1 MSEYRVALDAYNGPL
16 DLLLFLIRRDEI
28 DIYDI
33 PIARI
38 TEQYLQYVEVLQQ
51 LDPEIVSE
59 FLVLAATLME
69 IKSRVLLPRPPAE
82 EEDEEL
88 VDPRLELVRQ
98 LLEYKKYKD
107 AAYSLDDSARQHARQ
122 FPRFPVL
129 PPEPEDETELEDLE
143 IWDLFDAFNKLLE
156 ETGQREAPH
165 TVGVD
170 DTPIALHAEDVL
182 DSLERAGGKQN
193 FEEIF
198 AGRSK
203 AEMIGLFL
211 ALLELIRQ
219 KRIRVW
225 QDRSFGSIVIHL
237 LDSTPLRNIG
247 EVDEEEPERLEYE
260 GDYNGDEPGDA
271 ADSSEGEDT
280 AGIDDPDGLLSKLE
294 PESEPAGPVL
304 DLPSPSSDEQADSSS
319 HTHSDPLETADEV
332 EQVVDLP
339 LPSSEEHTD
348 ASSQTHSDLDQGTG
362 EVEQVVDL
370 PLPTNNENTDSPAHT
385 PDDLSMKT
393 ENSNETE

>member
-1 MSEYRVALDAYNGPL
+1 MSEYRVALDVYNGPL

-38 TEQYLQYVEVLQQ
+38 TEQYLQYVDVLQQ

-82 EEDEEL
+82 EEDEEI

-107 AAYSLDDSARQHARQ
+107 AAYSLDDSARRHARQ

-156 ETGQREAPH
+156 ETGQRETPH

-170 DTPIALHAEDVL
+170 DTPIALHAEDIL

-198 AGRSK
+198 AGRAK

-225 QDRSFGSIVIHL
+225 QDRAFGSIVIHL
-237 LDSTPLRNIG
+237 LDRTPLRNIG
-247 EVDEEEPERLEYE
+247 EVNGEEAERAEYAGDYVDEET
-260 GDYNGDEPGDA
+260 DDA
-271 ADSSEGEDT
+271 AESGATEDA
-280 AGIDDPDGLLSKLE
+280 AGIDEADGLLSD
-294 PESEPAGPVL
+294 PEMEPAGPVVDPPL
-304 DLPSPSSDEQADSSS
+304 TSSDESSDPSS
-319 HTHSDPLETADEV
+319 HTHSDLLESTDEV

-339 LPSSEEHTD
+339 VPFNSEDH
-348 ASSQTHSDLDQGTG
+348 
-362 EVEQVVDL
+362 
-370 PLPTNNENTDSPAHT
+370 DSEADT
-385 PDDLSMKT
+385 PDDLGIET
-393 ENSNETE
+393 EKSNETE